1 MQTAPARAQSSSLS
15 CASMTPSTARSSS
28 TATTSAHSASLTSA
42 TPSVLF
48 QDYTYFPLSIRD
60 NIAPDDPEYFHNEV
74 HVNMAAWL
82 GGTSEFIAKL
92 SEEYGTYLNK
102 LVQDYFSSMPEG
114 TKDAVWGNGLFCSAM
129 GGGMRSHVKGPGMS
143 RGQMHGLA
151 QHVRPVHD
159 SVGGRVPS
167 LCLDTFMK
175 ATFN

>member
-1 MQTAPARAQSSSLS
+1 
-15 CASMTPSTARSSS
+15 MTPSTARSSS

-60 NIAPDDPEYFHNEV
+60 NIALGDPEYFHNEA

-82 GGTSEFIAKL
+82 GGTSESIAEL
-92 SEEYGTYLNK
+92 SEEYGTYLDK
-102 LVQDYFSSMPEG
+102 LVRDYFSSMPEG
-114 TKDAVWGNGLFCSAM
+114 TKDAVWENGLFCGAM
-129 GGGMRSHVKGPGMS
+129 GRGMGSHAKGPGMS

-151 QHVRPVHD
+151 QRVRPVHD
-159 SVGGRVPS
+159 GVGGRVPS
-167 LCLDTFMK
+167 LRLDTSMK